1 MIESK
6 RELLLKEISR
16 ANSVDVSILK
26 DRLAKLDSEKPHP
39 YGTIQAVSILSSSS

>member
-1 MIESK
+1 LIESK

-16 ANSVDVSILK
+16 ANSVDGSILK

-39 YGTIQAVSILSSSS
+39 YGTLQAVSTPLV